1 MKSIVIQLGKESEQI
16 EIVVHGYERPDSTD
30 YYDANWLSCEV
41 SVAVGKFRGE
51 TRCALW
57 TVDFH
62 SFAKSLREL
71 ESNLAGSAEFTTM
84 EEQLTL
90 SLKGDGLGHFEL
102 VGEVIDRPGRGNGNC
117 LRWRFDVD
125 QVQLDD
131 FRRQI
136 QRVVSTFPVRGS

>member
-1 MKSIVIQLGKESEQI
+1 MKSIAIQLGKELEQV

-57 TVDFH
+57 TVDFR

-84 EEQLTL
+84 EEQFTL
-90 SLKGDGLGHFEL
+90 SLKGDGRGRFEL
-102 VGEVIDRPGRGNGNC
+102 VGEVIDRPGRGNGNS

-125 QVQLDD
+125 QCQVTD
-131 FRRQI
+131 FRGQI
-136 QRVVSTFPVRGS
+136 KRVVSSFPVGGD